1 MTIGDSFPEVLAAAR
16 RGDERATA
24 RLYRDVAPLVLGYLR
39 ANRVREAEDVAG
51 EVFVSMV
58 RNLRR
63 FSGDER
69 QFHSWLLT
77 IAHRRMVDD
86 LRRSLVRPEDPAPLE
101 GMEAGLPSVAGAEEA
116 VVDHLGTAQLL
127 RAIDGLTPDQRQVVM
142 LRALADLTVPE
153 IARVVGK
160 PETAVKALL
169 RRAVARLS
177 RPPEAAQAADA
188 RSGTRPYRSGAG
200 ERSSRW

>member
-1 MTIGDSFPEVLAAAR
+1 MTIGPSFPAVLDAAR

-39 ANRVREAEDVAG
+39 ANHVREADDVAG
-51 EVFVSMV
+51 DVFVSMV
-58 RNLRR
+58 RSLGR
-63 FSGDER
+63 FTGDEH

-77 IAHRRMVDD
+77 IAHRRMVDHV
-86 LRRSLVRPEDPAPLE
+86 RRAQVRPEQPAPDDHLE
-101 GMEAGLPSVAGAEEA
+101 AAMPAATGAEETGIGGIEAAHLLGA
-116 VVDHLGTAQLL
+116 V
-127 RAIDGLTPDQRQVVM
+127 DGLTPDQRQVVL

-153 IARVVGK
+153 IARVMGK

-177 RPPEAAQAADA
+177 RVP
-188 RSGTRPYRSGAG
+188 R
-200 ERSSRW
+200 

>member
-1 MTIGDSFPEVLAAAR
+1 MTIGSSFPEVLNAAR
-16 RGDERATA
+16 RGDERAMT

-39 ANRVREAEDVAG
+39 ANHVREAEDVAG

-58 RNLRR
+58 QSLGR
-63 FSGDER
+63 FEGGER

-77 IAHRRMVDD
+77 IAHRRMVDHV
-86 LRRSLVRPEDPAPLE
+86 RRARVRPEHPVPAE
-101 GMEAGLPSVAGAEEA
+101 GIEIGLAPVAGADEE
-116 VVDHLGTAQLL
+116 G
-127 RAIDGLTPDQRQVVM
+127 IDGVEAAHLLAAVDALTPDQRQVVL
-142 LRALADLTVPE
+142 LRALADLTVTE

-177 RPPEAAQAADA
+177 RVP
-188 RSGTRPYRSGAG
+188 R
-200 ERSSRW
+200 